1 MDLFR
6 VYTGIIDISTIDD
19 HFYRTADEVIVH
31 RDYNPVMYTTDIG
44 LLRLKRNITYN
55 SFIKPVCL
63 YNRTVDISTFYG
75 REGKVTGW
83 GFNRDGVI
91 SNVLNYLEVPVVSQ
105 KMCSQ
110 RNVQFNGVLAV
121 GESFCA
127 GHADGTCWK
136 IFQTD
141 LLVNHRLFLLRRQL
155 RVQWG
160 QWWRISVCR
169 RPTVLRPRHR
179 VDQCPASEL
188 TALRSEPVLR
198 LYRCFQIPQLD
209 TAASI
214 VDRRAGALLFYGE
227 KIFISIDT
235 AKIEQNND

>member
-127 GHADGTCWK
+127 GHADGTSWK
-136 IFQTD
+136 IFKRICLLITD
-141 LLVNHRLFLLRRQL
+141 SFSFAGN
-155 RVQWG
+155 
-160 QWWRISVCR
+160 SVCNGDSGGGLVFAEGPRYYVRGIVSISAQR
-169 RPTVLRPRHR
+169 RN
-179 VDQCPASEL
+179 
-188 TALRSEPVLR
+188 
-198 LYRCFQIPQLD
+198 
-209 TAASI
+209 
-214 VDRRAGALLFYGE
+214 LLLCDPNQYSVFTDVS
-227 KIFISIDT
+227 KFLNWIRQQVS
-235 AKIEQNND
+235 